1 MYVCGRKWERVE
13 RREAGV
19 PSLNVWVE
27 HMFLGQYRHN
37 IDSKGRLTVPVRYR
51 EQLVAGGAYITQG
64 FDQNLMILTKH
75 SFEEIYQRVN
85 QLSLTSNMARL
96 LKRLIFSNANQ
107 VDVDK
112 AGRILIPQYLRTGAV
127 LDGDAVVVGVG
138 DYIEIWSPALWKAQ
152 IDLLQDA
159 EANSQ
164 RFEAL
169 DLSPG
174 L

>member
-1 MYVCGRKWERVE
+1 ME

-19 PSLNVWVE
+19 PLLNGWAE

-37 IDSKGRLTVPVRYR
+37 IDSKGRLTVPVRFR
-51 EQLVAGGAYITQG
+51 EQLAADGAYITQG
-64 FDQNLMILTKH
+64 FDQNLMVLTKQ

-112 AGRILIPQYLRTGAV
+112 AGRILIPQYLRTGAA
-127 LDGDAVVVGVG
+127 LDGEAVVVGVG
-138 DYIEIWSPALWKAQ
+138 DYIEIWSPYLWEAQ
-152 IDLLQDA
+152 IAQLQDA

>member
-1 MYVCGRKWERVE
+1 
-13 RREAGV
+13 
-19 PSLNVWVE
+19 
-27 HMFLGQYRHN
+27 
-37 IDSKGRLTVPVRYR
+37 
-51 EQLVAGGAYITQG
+51 
-64 FDQNLMILTKH
+64 
-75 SFEEIYQRVN
+75 
-85 QLSLTSNMARL
+85 MARI

-107 VDVDK
+107 VDIDK
-112 AGRILIPQYLRTGAV
+112 AGRILIPQYLRNSAV

-138 DYIEIWSPALWKAQ
+138 DYIEIWSPYLWEQQIAQ
-152 IDLLQDA
+152 FQDA

>member
-1 MYVCGRKWERVE
+1 ME

-19 PSLNVWVE
+19 PLLNGWAE

-37 IDSKGRLTVPVRYR
+37 IDSKGRLTVPVRFR
-51 EQLVAGGAYITQG
+51 EQLAADGAYITQG
-64 FDQNLMILTKH
+64 FDQNLMVLTKQ
-75 SFEEIYQRVN
+75 SFKEVYQRVN

-112 AGRILIPQYLRTGAV
+112 AGRILIPQYLRTGAA
-127 LDGDAVVVGVG
+127 LDGEAVVVGVG
-138 DYIEIWSPALWKAQ
+138 DYIEIWSPYLWEAQ
-152 IDLLQDA
+152 IAQLQDA

>member
-1 MYVCGRKWERVE
+1 MYVCGRKWESVE

-19 PSLNVWVE
+19 PSLIVWVE
-27 HMFLGQYRHN
+27 HMFLGQYQHN
-37 IDSKGRLTVPVRYR
+37 IDSKGRLTVPVRFR
-51 EQLVAGGAYITQG
+51 EQLAADGAYITQG
-64 FDQNLMILTKH
+64 FDKNLMVLTKQ
-75 SFEEIYQRVN
+75 SFEEIYHRVN
-85 QLSLTSNMARL
+85 QLSLTSNMARI

-107 VDVDK
+107 VDIDK
-112 AGRILIPQYLRTGAV
+112 AGRILIPQYLRNSAV

-138 DYIEIWSPALWKAQ
+138 DYIEIWSPYLWEQQIAQ
-152 IDLLQDA
+152 FQDA

-174 L
+174 T

>member
-1 MYVCGRKWERVE
+1 MYVCGRKWEGVE

-19 PSLNVWVE
+19 PLLKAWVE

-37 IDSKGRLTVPVRYR
+37 IDSKGRLTVPVRFR
-51 EQLVAGGAYITQG
+51 EQLAADGAYITQG
-64 FDQNLMILTKH
+64 FDQNLMVLTKQ

-127 LDGDAVVVGVG
+127 LDGEAVVVGVG
-138 DYIEIWSPALWKAQ
+138 DYIEIWSPYLWEAQ
-152 IDLLQDA
+152 IAQLQDA